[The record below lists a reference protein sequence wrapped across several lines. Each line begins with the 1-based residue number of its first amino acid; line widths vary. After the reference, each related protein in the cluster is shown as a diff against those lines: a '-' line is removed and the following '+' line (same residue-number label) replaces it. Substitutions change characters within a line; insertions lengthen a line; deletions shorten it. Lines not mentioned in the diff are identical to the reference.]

1 MSLICSSCPHMWFSI
16 PTFSFERG
24 RERER
29 GIERVKIKKN
39 GIGGYGGDG
48 KWIARKEHCVGLS
61 GG

>member
-1 MSLICSSCPHMWFSI
+1 M
-16 PTFSFERG
+16 ERVKIKKG
-24 RERER
+24 ERER